1 MIGESVRGEFEEV
14 IGDEEKEEAEG
25 CPTDR
30 EGRECVVAE
39 GELPEKLP

>member
-25 CPTDR
+25 CPIDS